1 MDYAHFISTFS
12 GWVEN
17 IVIVGGYPFLF
28 FTILFET
35 LPIIGTFIPGHITII
50 MSGFLVKIGIFNIWV
65 TIIIAIAGAVLGD
78 YLGYWLGRRYG
89 MSLIDRF
96 KGYIF
101 LNDKHIEKVK
111 GLVDKHTGKAL
122 LLGRLSPVTR
132 ALMPFI
138 IGATHAEEKKFWL
151 FNFLGGSIWA
161 IGSITIGYI
170 FGAGYEAAS
179 GTVGRFILFATV
191 LALIILWGYRF
202 VNIRFH
208 VFQKYELF
216 VLAVNLLSLWGLAT
230 IIDGIWRNNEILMN
244 LDMLINQRVVEY
256 GNEWIIYISNIVSD
270 VGGVISM
277 IIISVLSIVIFIY
290 RGRWRSMAIILLTV
304 SSSSVFFTLMKDFFM
319 RGRPANAIID
329 LYDPSFPSGHA
340 TMAAAFFFAIIYL
353 SMPKIRS
360 WIRRELLLVL
370 CVIIVLAI
378 GASRILLNV
387 HWFSDV
393 VAGWALGLFSATS
406 SILLVRYL
414 GGIFHKKI
422 ISN

>member
-28 FTILFET
+28 FTILLET

-65 TIIIAIAGAVLGD
+65 TITIAIAGAVLGD

-170 FGAGYEAAS
+170 F
-179 GTVGRFILFATV
+179 
-191 LALIILWGYRF
+191 
-202 VNIRFH
+202 
-208 VFQKYELF
+208 
-216 VLAVNLLSLWGLAT
+216 
-230 IIDGIWRNNEILMN
+230 
-244 LDMLINQRVVEY
+244 
-256 GNEWIIYISNIVSD
+256 
-270 VGGVISM
+270 
-277 IIISVLSIVIFIY
+277 
-290 RGRWRSMAIILLTV
+290 
-304 SSSSVFFTLMKDFFM
+304 
-319 RGRPANAIID
+319 
-329 LYDPSFPSGHA
+329 
-340 TMAAAFFFAIIYL
+340 
-353 SMPKIRS
+353 
-360 WIRRELLLVL
+360 
-370 CVIIVLAI
+370 
-378 GASRILLNV
+378 
-387 HWFSDV
+387 
-393 VAGWALGLFSATS
+393 
-406 SILLVRYL
+406 
-414 GGIFHKKI
+414 
-422 ISN
+422 